1 MSYARI
7 PPTPP
12 ARPSSGDA
20 SHVHTGVEQPLSANA
35 EAWRRLAVVGY
46 HRAAE
51 MVRANQP
58 ASDSH
63 DADISTDA
71 PAADAHQSGFQ
82 SL

>member
-7 PPTPP
+7 PPTAP
-12 ARPSSGDA
+12 ARPRSGDA
-20 SHVHTGVEQPLSANA
+20 VHGHTSAEQPLSANA

-58 ASDSH
+58 ASDAH
-63 DADISTDA
+63 AADVSTDA
-71 PAADAHQSGFQ
+71 LSTDAHQSGFQ
-82 SL
+82 NL

>member
-7 PPTPP
+7 PPTAP
-12 ARPSSGDA
+12 ARPRSGDA
-20 SHVHTGVEQPLSANA
+20 VHGHTSAEQPLSANA

-51 MVRANQP
+51 IVRAKQP
-58 ASDSH
+58 VSGSH
-63 DADISTDA
+63 DADESTDA
-71 PAADAHQSGFQ
+71 LSADAHQSGFQ